1 MKLFL
6 MVLGFTILIEGCMP
20 FFAPELYKRLAEQ
33 ISKTDENILRFLGLT
48 AIIIGLLILLYAKGM
63 L

>member
-1 MKLFL
+1 

-20 FFAPELYKRLAEQ
+20 FFVPKLYKRLTKE
-33 ISKTDENILRFLGLT
+33 ISQTDENLLRVLGFI
-48 AIIIGLLILLYAKGM
+48 AIIIGLLIMYFAKGM